1 VPTCSSTVVTGL
13 VAARSGDAL
22 PATPELFNE
31 LSLADLARVMLGRLL
46 SVSKSR
52 LAELKLIS

>member
-1 VPTCSSTVVTGL
+1 L